1 MREPLTESELEVL
14 RLVVAG
20 HTNQEIAEIRVV
32 TLSTVK
38 THINNLYSK
47 LQVRNRAEA
56 IRRAREW
63 QLPVFEDTDLPAPPV
78 DPLPPIRRLM
88 SWWGVLAGGASAV
101 LLAVVIVGGLLFR
114 AARSLP
120 PQDGLSLA
128 TPAAPLALQPGKTE
142 GPSPPGAPDPTVT
155 VIHWSNGHLMRTGS
169 GLRLLEQMAD
179 EFNQAGHKTQSG
191 KPIEVKVLYYGSW
204 EQAQDLLS
212 RVTRDVPLD
221 RERPD
226 PTIVTPSAAHWLL
239 PVNQAAG
246 RTVVDPGAAPSIA
259 RALIGIVTYRDMAEC
274 LGWPD
279 KALGYADIIALRND
293 PQGWARYPCAK
304 AEWGQRP
311 LVAFTDPTTSSTGRS
326 VLFTLYAIAA
336 GKAPEQ
342 LTVADVTR
350 PEIVAYVKRFQS
362 LIDHYMISTRIV
374 NTKVHQGPRYGHF
387 FLMPEDNLVHLYQ
400 GTEKVFINGVKKQ
413 APPIERPMVM
423 LYPKEGSMARN
434 NCACIVQAPWVTPE
448 HAEAARQ
455 WVDYLREDN
464 QQQDLMRAGFRPGT
478 QLRPAAPISG
488 RFGLDPREP
497 PVVFSAARIA
507 ADVAAA
513 VDQTWVH
520 VKKPGIVTFVL
531 DTSSSMTGTKLQQA
545 RQGVI
550 RALDTMARN
559 NYLGLITFNDSIT
572 TRIPVAPLAVNRLKV
587 ADVVREARM
596 KGESVLYDAIKAG
609 IAMTDAAPG
618 AAESIR
624 AVVVMT
630 DGRANRGQTR
640 LHHLIH
646 LRSRGEKVVIQDE
659 PIAADVFKV
668 EGGGLIEKEHING
681 TSLALQTRHL
691 IQVFFIGIGDDADM
705 EVGRLLAEATG
716 ADFRG
721 VTEKDLAGVLEAF
734 GRYF

>member
-1 MREPLTESELEVL
+1 MLRNLIIAAFWLASVIAIFVFISVTRQEPL
-14 RLVVAG
+14 VV
-20 HTNQEIAEIRVV
+20 V
-32 TLSTVK
+32 
-38 THINNLYSK
+38 
-47 LQVRNRAEA
+47 
-56 IRRAREW
+56 
-63 QLPVFEDTDLPAPPV
+63 
-78 DPLPPIRRLM
+78 
-88 SWWGVLAGGASAV
+88 
-101 LLAVVIVGGLLFR
+101 
-114 AARSLP
+114 
-120 PQDGLSLA
+120 
-128 TPAAPLALQPGKTE
+128 
-142 GPSPPGAPDPTVT
+142 
-155 VIHWSNGHLMRTGS
+155 HWSNGHLMRTGS

-455 WVDYLREDN
+455 WVDYLREDD
-464 QQQDLMRAGFRPGT
+464 QQRDFMRAGFRPGAD
-478 QLRPAAPISG
+478 LLPSDPISG
-488 RFGLDPREP
+488 KYGLDPTEP
-497 PVVFSAARIA
+497 PVVFNPARI
-507 ADVAAA
+507 DPTVAAA
-513 VDQTWVH
+513 IDVAWDD
-520 VKKPGIVTFVL
+520 VKKPGVVSFVV
-531 DTSSSMTGTKLQQA
+531 DTSGSMRGAKLAQA
-545 RQGVI
+545 RQGLI
-550 RALDTMARN
+550 SALDAMGQKN
-559 NYLGLITFNDSIT
+559 QVGLVTFGAGIKA
-572 TRIPVAPLAVNRLKV
+572 RIPIAPLGDNRFPI
-587 ADVVREARM
+587 ASAAEEMQAS
-596 KGESVLYDAIKAG
+596 GGTALYDAIKAG
-609 IAMTDAAPG
+609 IEMVNGIPAAG
-618 AAESIR
+618 EIIR
-624 AVVVMT
+624 GVVVLT
-630 DGRANRGQTR
+630 DGQANQGQTK
-640 LHHLIH
+640 L
-646 LRSRGEKVVIQDE
+646 D
-659 PIAADVFKV
+659 D
-668 EGGGLIEKEHING
+668 
-681 TSLALQTRHL
+681 L
-691 IQVFFIGIGDDADM
+691 IQMMSRQERAILSYPGFQATSHAVEAGGRPVDKKNIIGTELSLETRYPVQLFFIGIGEGADM
-705 EVGRLLAEATG
+705 EIGRLLAEATG
-716 ADFRG
+716 AEFQG
-721 VTEKDLAGVLEAF
+721 VTEDDLATVLAEF
-734 GRYF
+734 SKYF